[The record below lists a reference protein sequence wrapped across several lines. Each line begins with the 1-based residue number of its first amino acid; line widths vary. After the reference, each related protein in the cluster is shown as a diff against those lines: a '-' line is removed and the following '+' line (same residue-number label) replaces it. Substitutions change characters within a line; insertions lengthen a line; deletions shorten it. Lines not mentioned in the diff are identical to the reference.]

1 MIKSRIRKMTK
12 LISSSA
18 FVDTLINC
26 VNKSNYD
33 SINLE
38 PVISN
43 TPLHHLNW
51 IMVFSVTFST
61 TGLFNRAAAKI
72 KDKCNA
78 NFVNHSQAPALLN
91 SKY

>member
-1 MIKSRIRKMTK
+1 MIKSRIREMTK

-18 FVDTLINC
+18 FENTLINC

-43 TPLHHLNW
+43 TPLH
-51 IMVFSVTFST
+51 
-61 TGLFNRAAAKI
+61 LF
-72 KDKCNA
+72 
-78 NFVNHSQAPALLN
+78 
-91 SKY
+91 

>member
-1 MIKSRIRKMTK
+1 MIKSRIKEMTK

-33 SINLE
+33 SIKLE

-43 TPLHHLNW
+43 TPLH
-51 IMVFSVTFST
+51 
-61 TGLFNRAAAKI
+61 LF
-72 KDKCNA
+72 
-78 NFVNHSQAPALLN
+78 
-91 SKY
+91 